1 MVNFDSMKHI
11 LIIILSIFAIPS
23 AIAAVSGE
31 QPDSLHAPS
40 AKYQELIGKADD
52 AIKDSNWEDAESFFL
67 EAMRT
72 EPGNPTN
79 ILLMSNVGMLRHYAG
94 KDSLALDMLDAAA
107 RMAPVS
113 VTVKQNRATVLT
125 SLGRLE
131 EAYDEYNRIIGLDS
145 TLAEP
150 RFMRAMIDL
159 KLGNVEKAESD
170 VDYMLRNFP
179 DEQDTWTAAAY
190 TYIATARFA
199 DAIPYL
205 SKIIEQNPQPGDYG
219 ERALCY
225 LMTDNLPD
233 ASTDIAEA
241 IRLDPLNGDFY
252 LYRSLL
258 NKRRYRPKEAADDA
272 RKAAG
277 LGVSARKIAT
287 LGLYS
292 DEKQQ
297 KR

>member
-131 EAYDEYNRIIGLDS
+131 EAYD
-145 TLAEP
+145 
-150 RFMRAMIDL
+150 
-159 KLGNVEKAESD
+159 
-170 VDYMLRNFP
+170 
-179 DEQDTWTAAAY
+179 
-190 TYIATARFA
+190 
-199 DAIPYL
+199 
-205 SKIIEQNPQPGDYG
+205 
-219 ERALCY
+219 
-225 LMTDNLPD
+225 
-233 ASTDIAEA
+233 
-241 IRLDPLNGDFY
+241 
-252 LYRSLL
+252 
-258 NKRRYRPKEAADDA
+258 
-272 RKAAG
+272 
-277 LGVSARKIAT
+277 
-287 LGLYS
+287 
-292 DEKQQ
+292 
-297 KR
+297 